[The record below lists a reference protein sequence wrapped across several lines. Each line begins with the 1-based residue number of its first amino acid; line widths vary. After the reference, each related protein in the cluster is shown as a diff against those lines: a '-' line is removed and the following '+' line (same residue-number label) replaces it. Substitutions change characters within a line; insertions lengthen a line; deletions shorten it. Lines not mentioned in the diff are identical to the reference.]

1 MNCPKCQAPI
11 TQPFDPDSIVT
22 CPGCGARLMAKAAAL
37 RSQGGKAKPAAP
49 APDPDLTP
57 PVTVP
62 PRPAV
67 EMDLG
72 GEDSA
77 AAATPAAPGPESA
90 LAPAGAMGTA
100 AAALASAAEP
110 APGPATLDAVL
121 QELQM
126 LRATQMQ
133 ILELLSRGG
142 PPPKKDAGPNATQVL
157 APVRSRR
164 RKTVLLVDDD
174 SATRE
179 GALVELKQAAVP
191 VRAVESGSA
200 ALAAIAEEKPDVI
213 VLELGLSGE
222 MGGKDLINLIK
233 ATMEWV
239 DIPVILWTREDVS
252 SQKEARQEHG
262 ADEVVTKS
270 SGAAALVTRVITV
283 FRTT

>member
-1 MNCPKCQAPI
+1 MNCPKCRTSI
-11 TQPFDPDSIVT
+11 TQSFDPDSIVT

-49 APDPDLTP
+49 ALDPDLTP

-62 PRPAV
+62 PKPAMEV
-67 EMDLG
+67 DLG

-77 AAATPAAPGPESA
+77 PAAKAAAPGPGS
-90 LAPAGAMGTA
+90 APA
-100 AAALASAAEP
+100 
-110 APGPATLDAVL
+110 PATLDAVL

-142 PPPKKDAGPNATQVL
+142 PPPKTDPGPNETQVL

-179 GALVELKQAAVP
+179 GALAELTQAAVP
-191 VRAVESGSA
+191 VRAVEDGNA
-200 ALAAIAEEKPDVI
+200 ALAAIADEKPDVI

-262 ADEVVTKS
+262 ADEVVTKA
-270 SGAAALVTRVITV
+270 SGAAALVNRVITV
-283 FRTT
+283 FRSS